1 VVSVRRPLRVA
12 IVGDYE
18 IVVAGIAAVLEPY
31 ADRVRLIQVAQG
43 SGASFTAHDVDI
55 VLRDGFGRP
64 DEAGDL
70 RALDDPGHPRVVAF
84 SWNVEPAV
92 VSRAIGEGAA
102 GYVAKSLPAEEIVV
116 ALERVHAGDR
126 VLALGLEDD
135 SRADVPPPGS
145 EAGLSGREHQVL
157 TLITE
162 GFTNQEIARQ
172 CFLSVNSI
180 KTYVRTAY
188 RKIGVTR
195 RTQAVAWGIEH
206 RLDQHDATMSRPS
219 SVGPT

>member
-1 VVSVRRPLRVA
+1 VVSVGRALRVA

-31 ADRVRLIQVAQG
+31 ADRVRLIQVTQG
-43 SGASFTAHDVDI
+43 SAASFTTDDVDI
-55 VLRDGFGRP
+55 VLQDRFGRP

-116 ALERVHAGDR
+116 ALERVHAGER
-126 VLALGLEDD
+126 VLALGLGLELEDD
-135 SRADVPPPGS
+135 SRADVPLGS
-145 EAGLSGREHQVL
+145 EAGLSGREYQVL

-206 RLDQHDATMSRPS
+206 RLDQHVASNDVAAE
-219 SVGPT
+219 

>member
-1 VVSVRRPLRVA
+1 VVSIGRPLRVA

-31 ADRVRLIQVAQG
+31 ADRVRLIQVTQESA
-43 SGASFTAHDVDI
+43 ASFTTHDVDI
-55 VLRDGFGRP
+55 VLHDRFGRP

-70 RALDDPGHPRVVAF
+70 RTLDDPGHPRVVAF

-92 VSRAIGEGAA
+92 VSRAIDEGAA

-116 ALERVHAGDR
+116 ALERVHAGER

-135 SRADVPPPGS
+135 ARADVPLDS
-145 EAGLSGREHQVL
+145 EVRLSGREFQVL

-162 GFTNQEIARQ
+162 GYTNQEIARQ

-206 RLDQHDATMSRPS
+206 RLDQHVASNDVAAE
-219 SVGPT
+219 

>member
-1 VVSVRRPLRVA
+1 MVSVRRPLRVA

-43 SGASFTAHDVDI
+43 SADSFTAHDVDI
-55 VLRDGFGRP
+55 VLRDGFGRA
-64 DEAGDL
+64 DEVGDL
-70 RALDDPGHPRVVAF
+70 RTLDDPGHPRVVAF

-116 ALERVHAGDR
+116 ALERVHAGER

-135 SRADVPPPGS
+135 SRADVPLGS
-145 EAGLSGREHQVL
+145 EAGLSGREYQVL

-206 RLDQHDATMSRPS
+206 RLDQHVASNDVAAE
-219 SVGPT
+219 

>member
-43 SGASFTAHDVDI
+43 SADSFTAHDVDI
-55 VLRDGFGRP
+55 VLRDGFGRA
-64 DEAGDL
+64 DEVGDL
-70 RALDDPGHPRVVAF
+70 RTLDDPGHPRVVAF

-116 ALERVHAGDR
+116 ALERVHAGER

-135 SRADVPPPGS
+135 SRADVPLGS
-145 EAGLSGREHQVL
+145 EAGLSGREYQVL

-206 RLDQHDATMSRPS
+206 RLDQHVASNDVAAE
-219 SVGPT
+219 

>member
-1 VVSVRRPLRVA
+1 MVSVRRPLRVA

-31 ADRVRLIQVAQG
+31 ADRVQLIQVAQG
-43 SGASFTAHDVDI
+43 SAASFTGDDVDI
-55 VLRDGFGRP
+55 VLHDRFGRP
-64 DEAGDL
+64 EEAGDL
-70 RALDDPGHPRVVAF
+70 RALVDPGHPRVVAF

-116 ALERVHAGDR
+116 ALERVHTGER
-126 VLALGLEDD
+126 VLALGLGDD
-135 SRADVPPPGS
+135 SRADVLPGS

-206 RLDQHDATMSRPS
+206 RLDQHDASND
-219 SVGPT
+219 VAAE